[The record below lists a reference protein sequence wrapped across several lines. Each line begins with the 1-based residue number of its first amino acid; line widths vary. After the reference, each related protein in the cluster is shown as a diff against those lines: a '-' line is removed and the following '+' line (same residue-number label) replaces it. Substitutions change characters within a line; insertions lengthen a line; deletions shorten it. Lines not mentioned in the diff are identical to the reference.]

1 MKNPFTNF
9 NIDLNNLTCMFISL
23 KSILEYRKKFTNWT
37 KIIREIRTNSYPFKA
52 ITRDGQN
59 FTIYGHS
66 QIYFLLK
73 GHNLPDYDQ
82 KDKILKINY
91 KGHILEFVNALQNG
105 GLFEV
110 FIEEEYAPLNINGSN
125 VIDIGGN
132 IGDSAIYFALNGARS
147 VISIEPQLSSFDSM
161 VRNVALNSMDQQIT
175 TVRAGVGKSESY
187 LAVSGSSATADGGM
201 SLVPDKKGEEMHIL
215 DMKYISKNYLQE
227 LNVLKVDCEGC
238 EYDFFDG
245 ADLNDLQKFQRIM
258 VETHYGSK
266 SIIKK
271 LQKAG
276 FEVTFSKGMIG
287 YNTNSKPHIMS
298 TRIVFA
304 ERKANPDHLSE

>member
-1 MKNPFTNF
+1 
-9 NIDLNNLTCMFISL
+9 MFISP
-23 KSILEYRKKFTNWT
+23 KSILEYKRKFANWT
-37 KIIREIRTNSYPFKA
+37 KILRAIRTNSYPFKA

-73 GHNLPDYDQ
+73 GQAPPDYDQ
-82 KDKILKINY
+82 NNNTLKINY
-91 KGHILEFVNALQNG
+91 KGHILRFVNALQNG
-105 GLFEV
+105 ALFEV
-110 FIEEEYAPLNINGSN
+110 FIKEEYAPLNINGST
-125 VIDIGGN
+125 VIDVGGN

-147 VISIEPQLSSFDSM
+147 VISIEPQLTSFDSM
-161 VRNVALNSMDQQIT
+161 VRNVALNSLDQLIT
-175 TVRAGVGKSESY
+175 VVRAGVGKSESY
-187 LAVSGSSATADGGM
+187 LAVNSNEEIADGGT
-201 SLVPDKKGEEMHIL
+201 SLVPKENGEEMLIL

-245 ADLNDLQKFQRIM
+245 ADLSDLRRFRRIM

-276 FEVTFSKGMIG
+276 FEVTFSRGMIG

-298 TRIVFA
+298 TGIVFA
-304 ERKANPDHLSE
+304 EQKVNRDHL